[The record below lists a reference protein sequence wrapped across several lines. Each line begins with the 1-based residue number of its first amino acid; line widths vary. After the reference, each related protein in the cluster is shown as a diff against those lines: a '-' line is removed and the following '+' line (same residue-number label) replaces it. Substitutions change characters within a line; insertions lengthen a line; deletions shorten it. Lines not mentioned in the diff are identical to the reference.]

1 VGTENA
7 AKPQPTALYH
17 VWWLQTVLTCYS
29 TVTARMLESRLSG
42 AGQTS
47 SLGSCD
53 LYLEFLFGI
62 FFDFCRVC
70 VYTQLDIPFPSRVN
84 CTNSVPQTLSLAAM
98 NERCAEQAG
107 ARIYVVTKLKK
118 RLQIAIYMHIK
129 MSTAIQCSRGRGQR
143 DQAWAWGVK
152 PDVWRQIPDLS
163 GKSYCSSN
171 MATGVFLYCI
181 AYCTVRLL
189 YVLC

>member
-1 VGTENA
+1 
-7 AKPQPTALYH
+7 
-17 VWWLQTVLTCYS
+17 
-29 TVTARMLESRLSG
+29 
-42 AGQTS
+42 
-47 SLGSCD
+47 
-53 LYLEFLFGI
+53 
-62 FFDFCRVC
+62 
-70 VYTQLDIPFPSRVN
+70 
-84 CTNSVPQTLSLAAM
+84 M

-107 ARIYVVTKLKK
+107 ARIYMVKKLKK

-129 MSTAIQCSRGRGQR
+129 KNSLSTAIQCSRGRGQR

-181 AYCTVRLL
+181 AYCNLL
-189 YVLC
+189 YVCCTYCADAAPMTQSVDLITDGLTSCTVHAGPPV